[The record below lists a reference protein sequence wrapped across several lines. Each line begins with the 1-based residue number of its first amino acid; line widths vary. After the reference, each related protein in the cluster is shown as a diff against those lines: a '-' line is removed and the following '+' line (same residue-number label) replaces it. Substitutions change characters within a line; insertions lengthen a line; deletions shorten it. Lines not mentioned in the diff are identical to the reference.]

1 LDGRLQLDATAFYV
15 DWSDIQLRLQT
26 PDFFNYATNGGK
38 AYSRGIEL
46 SAGWRPNDRFQWL
59 SSVTWQR
66 ARLDE
71 DLFILFAG
79 TAPKGSRLPGSSD
92 WSVNNNL
99 SYRFDSRFSPTLT
112 LTHQYLSEGISDL
125 NSAVP
130 GATPNKQGDYNLF
143 DLRFR
148 MSFGN
153 TDITLFGSNLTDERG
168 VTRTVSEVNGLGEGI
183 VRPRTFGVTAHWRY

>member
-1 LDGRLQLDATAFYV
+1 
-15 DWSDIQLRLQT
+15 
-26 PDFFNYATNGGK
+26 
-38 AYSRGIEL
+38 
-46 SAGWRPNDRFQWL
+46 
-59 SSVTWQR
+59 VTWQR

-130 GATPNKQGDYNLF
+130 GAVPNEQGDYNLF

-168 VTRTVSEVNGLGEGI
+168 VTRSVSEVNGLGEGI